1 MRLLHA
7 MLESLAYPV
16 EASLAESVKRS
27 YGEALEPAV
36 PCLAEL
42 LVVDTTLHS
51 RAQGKQ
57 AMNQPPRAEVDRAA
71 LQLEAAYLLPF
82 VLNNLCEEVGLSFPR
97 QHNC

>member
-7 MLESLAYPV
+7 MLESLAHSG
-16 EASLAESVKRS
+16 ELSLAKSVEKA

-42 LVVDTTLHS
+42 LVVDTTGPS
-51 RAQGKQ
+51 QAKGKQ
-57 AMNQPPRAEVDRAA
+57 AMGQPPSGQVDRAA

-82 VLNNLCEEVGLSFPR
+82 VLDNLCEEVGFSILQEHS
-97 QHNC
+97 